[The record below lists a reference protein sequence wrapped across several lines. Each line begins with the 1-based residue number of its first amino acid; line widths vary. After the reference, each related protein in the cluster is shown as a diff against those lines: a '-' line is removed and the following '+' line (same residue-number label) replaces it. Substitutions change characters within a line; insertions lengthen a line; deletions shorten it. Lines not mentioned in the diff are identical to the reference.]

1 MDRLI
6 LNMRP
11 STPTTAMKPTSFI
24 LPAIALILVGSWVG
38 PQRRSMA
45 AVETEC
51 VRLRTHIAAVR
62 SASPATSTAH
72 DPLETRRKV
81 IGWKNIA
88 AHFPSNPGMSSGT
101 VFGALPDPRVA
112 MRFRQRMEAM
122 SADEIIATLDEIAAL
137 DLPPEAHEN
146 LEWTLLDA
154 LVRKDPELALDRF
167 VDRVGKDSFL
177 FRDLLSGALQAWAKR
192 DVDAA
197 VAWFDQQLAAG
208 KFKST
213 TLDGVSYP
221 RLSAETELINRL
233 LANSPEA
240 AARRLTALPENQR
253 RDVLQTHPLHVIPG
267 VEELAALAKLI
278 RAYVPAEEQAEM
290 IGYQAAHF
298 FNPGG
303 YSAVT
308 AYLERI
314 DATPDERA
322 AFALRV
328 TEMIYPGSG
337 SNYLSR
343 EPIDGL
349 REWVRSQ
356 APDAT
361 DNVMGKVLGQ
371 AAWGSRKMKF
381 AAAAELAVQYSAASG
396 SDEVLAT
403 FLTSYAARENK
414 PAARALAE
422 EISDEQRRGEILTF
436 LK

>member
-1 MDRLI
+1 MT
-6 LNMRP
+6 
-11 STPTTAMKPTSFI
+11 SYFQMKPTSFI
-24 LPAIALILVGSWVG
+24 LPAIALILAASWFG
-38 PQRRSMA
+38 LQRRSMA
-45 AVETEC
+45 AVEMEC
-51 VRLRTHIAAVR
+51 ARLRSHIASVR
-62 SASPATSTAH
+62 SPSPVTSTEH
-72 DPLETRRKV
+72 DPLERRRKV
-81 IGWKNIA
+81 IEWRNIA
-88 AHFPSNPGMSSGT
+88 AHFPSNPMMSSGT
-101 VFGALPDPRVA
+101 FFGALPDERVG

-177 FRDLLSGALQAWAKR
+177 FRGLLSGALQAWAKK

-197 VAWFDQQLAAG
+197 VVWFDHQLAAG

-233 LANSPEA
+233 LTSSPEA
-240 AARRLTALPENQR
+240 AARRLTALPEDQR
-253 RDVLQTHPLHVIPG
+253 RSVLQTYPLHVVPG
-267 VEELAALAKLI
+267 QEDLAALAKLI
-278 RAYVPAEEQAEM
+278 RAHVPAEEQAEM
-290 IGYQAAHF
+290 IGQQAAHF

-303 YSAVT
+303 YPAVT
-308 AYLERI
+308 TYLDRI

-322 AFALRV
+322 AFALKAV
-328 TEMIYPGSG
+328 DMMYPGPG
-337 SNYLSR
+337 SNDLSR

-361 DNVMGKVLGQ
+361 YNTMGKVLAL
-371 AAWGSRKMKF
+371 AAWGSRKMEF
-381 AAAAELAVQYSAASG
+381 AAAAELAVEYSAASG
-396 SDEVLAT
+396 GDEVLAT

-414 PAARALAE
+414 AAARVLAE
-422 EISDEQRRGEILTF
+422 TISDEQRREQVLTF